1 MKTMQDIHNG
11 ISAAEL
17 LSATWK
23 KSQRSN
29 SQGACVEIA
38 RLASGTVAMRNSR
51 DPRGTALICSTD
63 TVRALV
69 SALRTGE
76 FDYLV
81 S

>member
-1 MKTMQDIHNG
+1 MQDIHNG

-17 LSATWK
+17 ANATWQ

-29 SQGACVEIA
+29 SQGACVEVA
-38 RLASGTVAMRNSR
+38 RLDPGTIAMRNSR
-51 DPRGTALICSTD
+51 DPQGTALIYSTD
-63 TVRALV
+63 TVRTLV
-69 SALRTGE
+69 SALRAGE